1 MLLRKELESFET
13 TGDPNAM
20 AELELRSKLVKVN
33 EGLTVLK
40 DMLQTSMYMLDAKF
54 AQIKTISSF
63 PKSMRTFAKFNEV
76 AVKAAIARTISE
88 PRYDLPLLRYRNMDF
103 VQFYGLSAKD
113 KQRAQ
118 YKVFTK

>member
-13 TGDPNAM
+13 IGDPNDM
-20 AELELRSKLVKVN
+20 AELELQSKLVKVN

-76 AVKAAIARTISE
+76 AANGDCTSLISKEEVVK
-88 PRYDLPLLRYRNMDF
+88 YR
-103 VQFYGLSAKD
+103 
-113 KQRAQ
+113 
-118 YKVFTK
+118 